1 MLILLWYG
9 LDYELDWNRT
19 YFMYAT
25 DGCGHFGAS
34 MTQRRAKW
42 RQRWREGRR
51 GVQYGGQRWQ
61 GWHVSR
67 SKREPSASKRA
78 TIRGLLLMVLS
89 HFYSCPYFVHYDPRF
104 PRMTQPFRHSKATS
118 SFMTLCQLGSANDT
132 PQQNLSLGKEK
143 TEQNI
148 YSTHLAERSDMVL
161 LSVSVCLSQTPWRQ
175 RMKCF
180 CSMETLWFRTF
191 GYAELWL
198 WKCCWSQ
205 TVPKKLKPVSEWLQA
220 AADSAVE
227 KSYHNIRRGK
237 CNMTMHTHWLSYC
250 FSFIA

>member
-1 MLILLWYG
+1 MDLTMNWTETEHISCTPQMAVDTL
-9 LDYELDWNRT
+9 E
-19 YFMYAT
+19 
-25 DGCGHFGAS
+25 
-34 MTQRRAKW
+34 
-42 RQRWREGRR
+42 RQWHSGGPNGGRGEGW
-51 GVQYGGQRWQ
+51 GDVQYGGQRWQ
-61 GWHVSR
+61 GWHVSL

-78 TIRGLLLMVLS
+78 TSRGLLLMALS

-143 TEQNI
+143 KTEQNI

-161 LSVSVCLSQTPWRQ
+161 LSVSVCLSQSPWR
-175 RMKCF
+175 RGMKCF

-205 TVPKKLKPVSEWLQA
+205 TAPKKLKPVSQWLQA
-220 AADSAVE
+220 AAASTVE
-227 KSYHNIRRGK
+227 KSYHNIRMEK
-237 CNMTMHTHWLSYC
+237 CNMTIHTHWLSKS